1 MRPAAASQI
10 DPTAVRRRD
19 RRLVLACG
27 RPALGPDVL
36 LAVPD
41 EQALILALSAL
52 RDHGD
57 EELIGLQVVGGMPA
71 VVAGVVTAL
80 DVSPGLVAMP
90 VGEHP
95 RPSGG
100 DQEQRMTTTNA
111 WGFDDFPAVDES
123 QIFEVLKPHLAGAE
137 AGEEELFDLEGVQ
150 VAVVVERLEDEQ
162 VALVESSM
170 QTAELGLSGMRL
182 GLRRKVSQ
190 DDRMSWDE
198 RPSWFKCRAELSSGG
213 LRSVLRFL
221 RRRPQRIPRSEVR
234 SELEFIGG
242 AVRVVVERVRVGRHH

>member
-19 RRLVLACG
+19 RRLVLAG
-27 RPALGPDVL
+27 RRPALGPDVL
-36 LAVPD
+36 FAVPD
-41 EQALILALSAL
+41 EQALVLALSAL

-57 EELIGLQVVGGMPA
+57 EELAGLQVVGGMP
-71 VVAGVVTAL
+71 
-80 DVSPGLVAMP
+80 
-90 VGEHP
+90 VGEHA
-95 RPSGG
+95 RAAGG

-111 WGFDDFPAVDES
+111 WGFDDFPAVEETE
-123 QIFEVLKPHLAGAE
+123 IFEGLKPHLAGAE

-150 VAVVVERLEDEQ
+150 VAVVVQSLEDEQ

-170 QTAELGLSGMRL
+170 QAAELGLSGMRL

-198 RPSWFKCRAELSSGG
+198 RPSWSLWRAEMRSGG
-213 LRSVLRFL
+213 LRFVLRFL
-221 RRRPQRIPRSEVR
+221 RRRSQRIPRSEVR
-234 SELEFIGG
+234 SEVDFIAG
-242 AVRVVVERVRVGRHH
+242 VIRVVLERG